1 MKRETIFL
9 SLAIILIAILLA
21 FSGYMVYKYKETR
34 EFMQEEKRLLSQ
46 DLDDMLNSYNVVLS
60 QKDSLNSQLLDEKY
74 RVERLRDSL
83 SYLDATLDLVR
94 RYRRQVR
101 LLKKQKK
108 ELFRLA
114 DSLDRANQ
122 ILIAQRSDIESKFI
136 KERELSEG
144 LKNKNKKLTEKV
156 QEIQKIKIKN
166 IVAEAIVVEEDGA
179 VVVTSRARLASKVRI
194 CMTFSENQF
203 VRSGSKE
210 VYVVVISPEERV
222 LGLDGTNVQ
231 KFEMANDEERTY
243 SAHREIVYENE
254 DLEACVYVKAN
265 RSEMVKGV
273 YLCAVYVDG
282 HFIGETELKLN

>member
-1 MKRETIFL
+1 MKKNTIFL
-9 SLAIILIAILLA
+9 SLAITFSVLLLA
-21 FSGYMVYKYKETR
+21 FSGYMVYKYKDTV
-34 EFMQEEKRLLSQ
+34 EFMKEEKRLLTQ
-46 DLDDMLNSYNVVLS
+46 DLDEMIESYNVVLT

-101 LLKKQKK
+101 LLKQQKK

-122 ILIAQRSDIESKFI
+122 ILITQRSEIESKFI
-136 KERELSEG
+136 KERQFSEG

-166 IVAEAIVVEEDGA
+166 IIADAIIVEDDGA
-179 VVVTSRARLASKVRI
+179 VVATLRARLVDKIRI

-203 VRSGSKE
+203 VRPGRKN
-210 VYVVVISPEERV
+210 VYVVVVSPEELV
-222 LGLDGTNVQ
+222 LGLETGEKQ
-231 KFEMANDEERTY
+231 RFMLKNDEERSY
-243 SAHREIVYENE
+243 SAHREIMYENE
-254 DLEACVYVKAN
+254 DLEACVYVKTN
-265 RSEMVKGV
+265 RPEMVKGV